1 MKSDAKI
8 IRQMASELKLDA
20 CLTVSERAL
29 LNRVRD
35 EMGRWSFISD
45 RTEKRLKAIYERR
58 MTA

>member
-20 CLTVSERAL
+20 CLTVPERAL

-58 MTA
+58 M